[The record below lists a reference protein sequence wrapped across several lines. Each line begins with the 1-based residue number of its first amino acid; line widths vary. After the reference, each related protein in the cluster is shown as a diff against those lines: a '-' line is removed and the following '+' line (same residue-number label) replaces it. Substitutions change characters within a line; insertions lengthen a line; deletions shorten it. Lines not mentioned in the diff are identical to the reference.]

1 MGGYI
6 AQAFAVHF
14 PERLRQLVLVGATG
28 AALSEKE
35 YRARARM
42 KSLLQKVAYAGLSDI
57 ELKFY
62 LHPKSYENTEIRETI
77 RAMAAS
83 NTSAMY
89 LGQMAATLDR
99 QDFKSQLNSLPCPI
113 TLIGGAQDKM
123 APKEQLQEF
132 HQAVTHSQ
140 LHLIEGCGHFVPLEK
155 PEELNQI
162 LSTVF

>member
-6 AQAFAVHF
+6 AQAFAVRF
-14 PERLRQLVLVGATG
+14 PERLHQLVLIGATG

-35 YRARARM
+35 YKARVRM
-42 KSLLQKVAYAGLSDI
+42 KSLLQNVAYAGLSDT

-62 LHPKSYENTEIRETI
+62 LYPKSYENAEIRETI

-83 NTSAMY
+83 NTSEMY
-89 LGQMAATLDR
+89 LGQMNATLDR
-99 QDFKSQLNSLPCPI
+99 QDFRSALNALKCSI
-113 TLIGGAQDKM
+113 NLIGGVQDKM

-140 LHLIEGCGHFVPLEK
+140 LRLIDGCGHFVPLEK
-155 PEELNQI
+155 PQELNQI
-162 LSTVF
+162 LSTIF